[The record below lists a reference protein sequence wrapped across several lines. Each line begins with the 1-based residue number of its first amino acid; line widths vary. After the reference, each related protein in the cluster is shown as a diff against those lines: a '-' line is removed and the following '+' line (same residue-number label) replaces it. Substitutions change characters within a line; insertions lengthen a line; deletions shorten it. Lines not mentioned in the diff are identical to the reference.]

1 MPFARICLLLAMAWP
16 FLAAAVRADSLTK
29 DKTVVIL
36 VGLPGDM
43 ESDQAYSDQTAKLLR
58 ILNQPDR
65 KPASVTL
72 LQDLSS
78 LTDFTPNYP
87 LAKRSND
94 RAEFLGLADKI
105 KDGGAAHPPV
115 YFVFGHGGTEGTDA
129 VFHVPGPRLTT
140 ADFATMAGAS
150 DASTWL
156 LFFPGSS
163 AFAGAI
169 QGPRRV
175 ILATEAEQA
184 YNQDPISFPLFLALF
199 NKEPD
204 LGKLAPQLGV
214 ATDQWYTTRTLARQ
228 EEPALWSD
236 GQAPRK
242 LIGEGNANP
251 EAVAT
256 ASGLAVQPATA
267 EVPADDAWKTIT
279 PADASDYPQSDAV
292 ILSRH
297 IAYLIDDNSQV
308 TESEETFLQILTRAG
323 KRFGDFEFEYTPPDE
338 DIAFDAVEVRHA
350 DGQMEQLDDESIHDA
365 VGNAPEGYNAPNKKI
380 FSMPHAEP
388 GAILHVKL
396 QRTWK
401 RLQEPHVFEEI
412 PLNDQIPIAAQKVE
426 VSVPER
432 SALHFRFCQQAASD
446 PVVAHT
452 SYGSSYTWQFQ
463 NIPAAPQEP
472 LSAYDASPILA
483 VSTFPDWASF
493 ADWCRRIMREADTIT
508 PEITA
513 QAQDLVK
520 DAKTDREKIAAVTQF
535 VTNFR
540 YVSIPLGVNAY
551 RPHAATNILRSR
563 YGDCKDKAN
572 LLNTMLNSL
581 GYKTSLVLVPRF
593 LQAYNDLPGF
603 GFNHAISQVQLNGQT
618 LWIDSTDDV
627 CRIGLLPPGDPGR
640 NVLVINDPADK
651 LTELPKPEAKD
662 HRLSVKMT
670 ADFTGADDR
679 VAQAHIEA
687 QGQGYADYLLRYTA
701 KEWNE
706 KARLAPLLDGAFT
719 PASGA
724 LAAAKQNAADVAA
737 LEQDF
742 SWSADGTWSGLVSAL
757 PQSPVR
763 MVRFPAWLPK
773 EWTMA
778 LLPRTSPML
787 LNEGYPMQVT
797 QTCAFKLP
805 AGCREVKLPAPQHND
820 GPALAWKL
828 SWSQPSAGEVDA
840 TLELSLLDANLDP
853 ATTQAFQSSCKQLE
867 NALQDGFSFQNPQP

>member
-1 MPFARICLLLAMAWP
+1 MPFARICFLLAMAWP
-16 FLAAAVRADSLTK
+16 SFCAPLRAESLTK

-43 ESDQAYSDQTAKLLR
+43 ESDQTYSDDTLKLLK
-58 ILNQPDR
+58 ILNQPDH

-72 LQDLSS
+72 LHNLGS
-78 LTDFTPNYP
+78 LADFTPDYP
-87 LAKRSND
+87 LTKTTND
-94 RAEFLGLADKI
+94 RAAFLALADKI
-105 KDGGAAHPPV
+105 KAAGAAHPPV
-115 YFVFGHGGTEGTDA
+115 YFVYGHGGVQGTDA
-129 VFHVPGPRLTT
+129 VFHVPGPRLMA
-140 ADFATMAGAS
+140 ADFAAMAGAS
-150 DASTWL
+150 DSSTWL
-156 LFFPGSS
+156 LFFPGS
-163 AFAGAI
+163 AVFAGAI
-169 QGPRRV
+169 QGPKRV
-175 ILATEAEQA
+175 VLATEADQIF
-184 YNQDPISFPLFLALF
+184 NQDPISFPLFLAAF
-199 NKEPD
+199 SAEPD
-204 LGKLAPQLGV
+204 LDKLAPQFG
-214 ATDQWYTTRTLARQ
+214 ASTDQWYSSRSLSRM
-228 EEPALWSD
+228 EDPALWSN
-236 GQAPRK
+236 GQPPRK
-242 LIGEGNANP
+242 LIGEATNGPDA
-251 EAVAT
+251 AAGVAT
-256 ASGLAVQPATA
+256 APAPALGAT
-267 EVPADDAWKTIT
+267 ADDAWKAIT

-297 IAYLIDDNSQV
+297 VAYLIDDNNQV
-308 TESEETFLQILTRAG
+308 TEDEETFLQILTRAG
-323 KRFGDFEFEYTPPDE
+323 KRFADFDFEYTPPFE
-338 DIAFDAVEVRHA
+338 DITFDACEVRHA
-350 DGQMEQLDDESIHDA
+350 DGQMERLEDDSIHDA
-365 VGNAPEGYNAPNKKI
+365 VGSAPEGYNAPNKKI
-380 FSMPHAEP
+380 FSLPHAEP
-388 GAILHVKL
+388 GAILHVRL

-401 RLQEPHVFEEI
+401 QLQEPHVFEEI
-412 PLNDQIPIAAQKVE
+412 PLNDQIPIAAMKVE

-432 SALHFRFCQQAASD
+432 SAFHFRFCQQAASD

-452 SYGSSYTWQFQ
+452 TYGSSYTWQFQ

-472 LSAYDASPILA
+472 LSAYDANPILA
-483 VSTFPDWASF
+483 ISTFPDWAAF
-493 ADWCRRIMREADTIT
+493 AEWCRRMIREADTIT

-513 QAQDLVK
+513 QAQELVK

-551 RPHAATNILRSR
+551 RPHAAANILRSR

-593 LQAYNDLPGF
+593 LQAYDDLPGF
-603 GFNHAISQVQLNGQT
+603 GFNHAISQVQLDGQT

-640 NVLVINDPADK
+640 NVLVINDPANK
-651 LTELPKPEAKD
+651 LTMLPTPVAKD
-662 HRLSVKMT
+662 HRLTVKMT
-670 ADFTGADDR
+670 ADFTGVDDR
-679 VAQAHIEA
+679 VAQAHIDA
-687 QGQGYADYLLRYTA
+687 QGQGYADYLLRASA

-706 KARLAPLLDGAFT
+706 KARLAPLLDGAFA

-724 LAAAKQNAADVAA
+724 FEAAKQNAADVAA

-787 LNEGYPMQVT
+787 LNEGYPMQMT
-797 QTCAFKLP
+797 QTCAFRLA
-805 AGCREVKLPAPQHND
+805 AGCSELKLPAPQHDD

-828 SWSQPSAGEVDA
+828 SWSQPSASEVDA
-840 TLELSLLDANLDP
+840 ELELSLLDANLDP
-853 ATTQAFQSSCKQLE
+853 AGTQAFQESCRRLQ
-867 NALQDGFSFQNPQP
+867 NALQDGFSFQK